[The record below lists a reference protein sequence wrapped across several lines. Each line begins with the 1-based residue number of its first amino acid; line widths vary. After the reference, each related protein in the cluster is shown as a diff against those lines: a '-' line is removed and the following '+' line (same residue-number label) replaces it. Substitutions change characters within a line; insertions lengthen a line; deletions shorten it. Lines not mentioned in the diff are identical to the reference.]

1 MNDLR
6 AGAAKVCITPPPALM
21 PAYNTA
27 FHIEYKYVQDD
38 IFVRTLVLE
47 SGGRRA
53 LFIVIEVNDMGRTEA
68 LKDALQDAFG
78 FERELIFC
86 TVTHTHETP
95 AIDYTHYKEDGG
107 EPKQAQNEFQYREG
121 RKEGVVERV
130 IRYGDFV
137 IERAVEC
144 TRQALASMREARVG
158 CGVGTSYVNVNRS
171 VRFENGRY
179 YSGINF
185 EGPSDKTLTV
195 MKVTDP
201 EGHLIAALA
210 NYAVHGSVCFFQKG
224 KGMDDIAISGDLPG
238 MASAYVEERYRDDGA
253 VCLWTSGA
261 AGDQI
266 PFVSHLTARFNHDGT
281 PGTPDPI
288 DDVIWDI
295 CRSTAEMHAVDI
307 IKVLK
312 RTFTPWTRLRFY
324 GDGASVFTTR
334 QREIPMGT
342 DPSRVEIVEDGVVE
356 IKLCVMTV
364 GDMAFLG
371 INGEISSPIGARLRE
386 LSPYPYTFVIPHTA
400 ERVEYLPTKE
410 EYDERSTR
418 FFATIVKDGV
428 TEQLVRPVYMKLLQK
443 SLQGGEREE
452 HEQ

>member
-6 AGAAKVCITPPPALM
+6 AGAAKLCITPPESMM

-38 IFVRTLVLE
+38 IYVRTLVLE

-53 LFIVIEVNDMGRTEA
+53 LFVVIEVNDMGRTEA
-68 LKDALQDAFG
+68 FKDALQAAFG

-95 AIDYTHYKEDGG
+95 AIDYTHYKEDAGD
-107 EPKQAQNEFQYREG
+107 PKQAQNEFRYREG

-130 IRYGDFV
+130 IRYGDYV
-137 IERAVEC
+137 IERTVEC
-144 TRQALASMREARVG
+144 ARMAIDSMREARVG
-158 CGVGTSYVNVNRS
+158 CGTGASYINVNRS
-171 VRFENGRY
+171 VKYENGRY
-179 YSGINF
+179 YSGVNF
-185 EGPSDKTLTV
+185 EGPSDKTLLV
-195 MKVTDP
+195 MKVVDR
-201 EGHLIAALA
+201 EGRLIAALA

-224 KGMDDIAISGDLPG
+224 PGMDDIAISGDLPG

-266 PFVSHLTARFNHDGT
+266 PFVSHLTARFEHDGT
-281 PGTPDPI
+281 PGKPAPVG
-288 DDVIWDI
+288 DVIWDI

-312 RTFTPWTRLRFY
+312 RTFTPWQSLRFF
-324 GDGASVFTTR
+324 GASDSVTTAR
-334 QREIPMGT
+334 QKEIPMGT
-342 DPSRVEIVEDGVVE
+342 DPAKVTVEEDGTVE
-356 IKLCVMTV
+356 IKLRVMTV

-371 INGEISSPIGARLRE
+371 INGEISSPIGVRLRE
-386 LSPYPYTFVIPHTA
+386 LSPYPHTFVIPHTA
-400 ERVEYLPTKE
+400 ERVEYLPTKQ

-418 FFATIVKDGV
+418 FFASIVKDGV
-428 TEQLVRPVYMKLLQK
+428 TEQLVRPLYMRMLEA
-443 SLQGGEREE
+443 SLSSGED
-452 HEQ
+452 